1 MIYDSN
7 TFSELVICNNLFK
20 PGSIRKCLYS
30 GQSEIG
36 GKIMVGG
43 MTPDPNFWHEWSSTA
58 FSIGPLQHSPSFL
71 AGECNILNFNLLI
84 SESEIICVIR
94 GFHVDGNV
102 SPE

>member
-71 AGECNILNFNLLI
+71 AGGVQHFKFQTC
-84 SESEIICVIR
+84 
-94 GFHVDGNV
+94 
-102 SPE
+102 